1 MFEKVTIIL
10 GDKISKEN
18 LMYCF
23 FGGDRISI
31 ERQNLFSSILSCP
44 SDTMK
49 TLLMNS
55 VICTL

>member
-31 ERQNLFSSILSCP
+31 ERQNLFSSISILSVRQHENIADKLKI
-44 SDTMK
+44 SN
-49 TLLMNS
+49 L
-55 VICTL
+55 